1 MEKERLDVY
10 LSTLMPPLPPELVE
24 IERAARMEGVPVLR
38 KDSQHLLR
46 ILIAMQAPRRI
57 LEIGT
62 AVGFSAS
69 FMALLDTNVK
79 ITTLEMDERAAAR
92 AETNFEALGL
102 AERISLIRGDAAET
116 LKGLTGPFDFVFM
129 DAAKGQYPV
138 YFKEVKRLLVPGGL
152 LVTDNC
158 LQEGTLLESRFAVK
172 RRDRTIH
179 ERMREYL
186 ETVFYDPDFVSDLI
200 DSGDGVLVSKRI
212 H

>member
-79 ITTLEMDERAAAR
+79 ITTLEMDES
-92 AETNFEALGL
+92 L

>member
-1 MEKERLDVY
+1 MDKERLDVY
-10 LSTLMPPLPPELVE
+10 ISTLMPPLPPALAA
-24 IERAARMEGVPVLR
+24 IERSARKEGIPILR
-38 KDSQHLLR
+38 KDSQNLLR
-46 ILIAMQAPRRI
+46 LLIAMQQPERI

-69 FMALLDTNVK
+69 VMALCDTNVN
-79 ITTLEMDERAAAR
+79 ITTLELDETAAAR
-92 AETNFEALGL
+92 AETNFKALGL
-102 AERISLIRGDAAET
+102 SQRVTLIRGDAAET
-116 LKGLTGPFDFVFM
+116 LRGLTGPFDFVFM

-138 YFKEVKRLLVPGGL
+138 YFEEVKRLLSPGGL

-179 ERMREYL
+179 GRMREYL
-186 ETVFYDPDFVSDLI
+186 DTVFHDPDFVSNLI